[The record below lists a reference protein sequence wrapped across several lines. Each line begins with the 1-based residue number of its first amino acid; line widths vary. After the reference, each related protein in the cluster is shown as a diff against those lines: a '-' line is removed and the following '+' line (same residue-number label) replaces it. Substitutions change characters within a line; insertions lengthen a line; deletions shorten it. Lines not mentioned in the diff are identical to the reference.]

1 MFLAGIGELKVFLQK
16 GQRRTPLWWM
26 SGNHGDEWH
35 RAELGVGRSHQI
47 FTLLFEATR
56 TYSELGDIAI
66 DDTAFLNCNLPGNI
80 QYKTHYIFLTH
91 FPSSISIL
99 ILSNHSCST

>member
-1 MFLAGIGELKVFLQK
+1 MFLQE

-35 RAELGVGRSHQI
+35 RAELAVGRTHQV

-66 DDTAFLNCNLPGNI
+66 DDISFINCNLPGT
-80 QYKTHYIFLTH
+80 YRSKTPAL
-91 FPSSISIL
+91 ISY
-99 ILSNHSCST
+99 S